1 MAQNPLGQRVARLG
15 LLLGGAL
22 APWAGPV
29 AAGTAPVPLVQVASA
44 VAAMAPAAAP
54 MLAKNW
60 QSELDPAVF
69 LVSEKLDGVRALWDG
84 HVLRFKSGRVISA
97 PLWFTAAL
105 PATPLDG
112 ELWMGRRSFDSLS
125 GAVRR
130 STPVDSEWREVRYM
144 VFDIPGGDA
153 RFAQRVARIPT
164 VVAESQV
171 PWLQTLEQFR
181 LTDRAALRAQL
192 QKVVAQGG
200 EGLVL
205 HRADAQWQTGRSDA
219 LRKLK
224 AAPDEDARV
233 VAVLAGK
240 GRHAGRMGALVLEMP
255 SGKRFSLGTGFTDAQ
270 RESPPAV
277 GELVTYRYR
286 DHTPAGLP
294 KFASYLR
301 TRDAE

>member
-164 VVAESQV
+164 VVA
-171 PWLQTLEQFR
+171 
-181 LTDRAALRAQL
+181 
-192 QKVVAQGG
+192 
-200 EGLVL
+200 
-205 HRADAQWQTGRSDA
+205 
-219 LRKLK
+219 
-224 AAPDEDARV
+224 
-233 VAVLAGK
+233 
-240 GRHAGRMGALVLEMP
+240 
-255 SGKRFSLGTGFTDAQ
+255 
-270 RESPPAV
+270 
-277 GELVTYRYR
+277 
-286 DHTPAGLP
+286 
-294 KFASYLR
+294 
-301 TRDAE
+301 